1 METRL
6 TITAQ
11 FISDGRS
18 LGYEGERLERY
29 VAEQKEDYE
38 KAKKEEF
45 EREKARFEREERLKA
60 EAKAEEKARFER
72 EKEQFER
79 EDKAKREEHE
89 RWKER
94 DAREELKRKEEM
106 ELERMKEK
114 SAAAAAGTATQAE
127 VRPRN
132 VLDKLD
138 KSFQG
143 TKEDDDLMAYLTH
156 FEAVATR
163 CKIDRKEWPLLLSYK
178 LTTFQ
183 RNCMLRDSLFLN
195 ENYEEVRAVL
205 LRHADINAETCR
217 KRFHRVKPRQNDFRG
232 FVTELRNALGNW
244 LKMAEVGKTVEE
256 VKELLVKDRILE
268 NVSGDVYK
276 QLIISKKGT
285 VDDMID
291 VIEGFK
297 VASGGVS
304 LAKEDSVYVAAA
316 CDEPGMNTNPVA
328 ERNVV
333 ICFNCNRSGHK
344 SAECPQRSSMINS
357 VPDVDDRPRRSS
369 ATFSNQ
375 QGPSRNV
382 STGRYQR

>member
-38 KAKKEEF
+38 KVKKEEF

-72 EKEQFER
+72 EE
-79 EDKAKREEHE
+79 KAKREEHE

-94 DAREELKRKEEM
+94 DAREEHKRKEEM

-114 SAAAAAGTATQAE
+114 SATAAGTATQAE

-143 TKEDDDLMAYLTH
+143 MKEDDDLMAYLTH

-163 CKIDRKEWPLLLSYK
+163 CKIDRKEWSLLLSYK
-178 LTTFQ
+178 LTTFL

-195 ENYEEVRAVL
+195 ENYEEVRVVL

-232 FVTELRNALGNW
+232 FVTELRNALDHW

-268 NVSGDVYK
+268 NV
-276 QLIISKKGT
+276 
-285 VDDMID
+285 
-291 VIEGFK
+291 
-297 VASGGVS
+297 
-304 LAKEDSVYVAAA
+304 
-316 CDEPGMNTNPVA
+316 
-328 ERNVV
+328 
-333 ICFNCNRSGHK
+333 
-344 SAECPQRSSMINS
+344 
-357 VPDVDDRPRRSS
+357 
-369 ATFSNQ
+369 
-375 QGPSRNV
+375 
-382 STGRYQR
+382 

>member
-38 KAKKEEF
+38 KAKKE
-45 EREKARFEREERLKA
+45 
-60 EAKAEEKARFER
+60 AKAEEKARFER
-72 EKEQFER
+72 EE
-79 EDKAKREEHE
+79 KAKREEHE

-106 ELERMKEK
+106 ELEQMKEK
-114 SAAAAAGTATQAE
+114 SATAAGTATQAE

-143 TKEDDDLMAYLTH
+143 MKEDDDLMAYLTH

-163 CKIDRKEWPLLLSYK
+163 CKIDRKEWSLLLSYK
-178 LTTFQ
+178 LTTFL

-205 LRHADINAETCR
+205 LRHADINAEICR

-232 FVTELRNALGNW
+232 FVTELRNALDNW

-297 VASGGVS
+297 VASAGVS
-304 LAKEDSVYVAAA
+304 LAKEDKVYVAAA
-316 CDEPGMNTNPVA
+316 CSEPVM
-328 ERNVV
+328 
-333 ICFNCNRSGHK
+333 NRSPGGK
-344 SAECPQRSSMINS
+344 RMEIACFSCGDRVPNTYPINPTDREDDCNTVVRAREQRPS
-357 VPDVDDRPRRSS
+357 DR
-369 ATFSNQ
+369 
-375 QGPSRNV
+375 
-382 STGRYQR
+382 

>member
-6 TITAQ
+6 TITAR

-114 SAAAAAGTATQAE
+114 SATAAGTATQAE

-143 TKEDDDLMAYLTH
+143 MKEDDDLMAYLTH

-163 CKIDRKEWPLLLSYK
+163 CKIDRKEWSLLLSYK
-178 LTTFQ
+178 LTTFL

-217 KRFHRVKPRQNDFRG
+217 KRFHRVKPRQNDYRG
-232 FVTELRNALGNW
+232 LVTELRNALDNW

-297 VASGGVS
+297 VASAGVS
-304 LAKEDSVYVAAA
+304 LAKEDKVYVAAA
-316 CDEPGMNTNPVA
+316 CSEPVM
-328 ERNVV
+328 
-333 ICFNCNRSGHK
+333 NRSPGGK
-344 SAECPQRSSMINS
+344 RMEIACFSCGERVPKTYPINS
-357 VPDVDDRPRRSS
+357 TDREDDCNTVVRAHEQRPSDR
-369 ATFSNQ
+369 
-375 QGPSRNV
+375 
-382 STGRYQR
+382 